1 MPEIKYRH
9 PKESTLTWT
18 GKGKKPK
25 WVEEALSGDYSLAD
39 LDVANQN
46 KDGIDIMEDVAVQ
59 STYPERLYAAR
70 IASGAAPM
78 PEADDPAFT
87 PGVRQALAVA
97 KKEQG
102 SQVPV
107 VIGSGN
113 LVAVAANFGI
123 TTEDLGELARIG
135 ADSINRA
142 MFEIA
147 RAGLAFLRA
156 QELLSLGN
164 FGTAPVS
171 ERSDTEEGG
180 FSAWINEHGLARQRV
195 YEAMRIAKFVT
206 HLPQDQ
212 LDDVLALG
220 KVKVMLL
227 ASLPQEVID
236 QAAESGGDL
245 IEKADLM
252 TVAELKEEVRALK
265 RREKNYEA
273 ELERAHSQVKRLS
286 ETKKRTTEFLVRTE
300 EIREECMA
308 LQLGAELNLNSL
320 QKLFDE
326 VNAED
331 ASLPEWRLQ
340 LEHVWVAAHVAAA
353 RAMDI
358 VERMKDAVKVPDMP
372 ERVMGTHI
380 LTAQEAERWR
390 LDYAMIEN
398 HHAAEKAARQ
408 EKRDAAKPRGPGR
421 PKGSANKAAGE

>member
-1 MPEIKYRH
+1 MSGIKYRH
-9 PKESTLTWT
+9 PKEKTLTWT
-18 GKGKKPK
+18 GKGKKPV
-25 WVEEALSGDYSLAD
+25 WVTEALDGGYSLDD
-39 LDVANQN
+39 LDVINQN
-46 KDGIDIMEDVAVQ
+46 QDGIDLGIVDVAAVQ
-59 STYPERLYAAR
+59 DSTKADEVVVVDSLSL
-70 IASGAAPM
+70 IAVSC
-78 PEADDPAFT
+78 
-87 PGVRQALAVA
+87 R
-97 KKEQG
+97 
-102 SQVPV
+102 
-107 VIGSGN
+107 
-113 LVAVAANFGI
+113 FGI
-123 TTEDLGELARIG
+123 ATDDLGELARIG
-135 ADSINRA
+135 SDSINRA

-156 QELLSLGN
+156 QELLSLGD
-164 FGTAPVS
+164 FGTNKSSVS
-171 ERSDTEEGG
+171 ERSETETGG
-180 FSAWINEHGLARQRV
+180 FVAWINEHGLAQQRV

-212 LDDVLALG
+212 LDDVLSLG

-227 ASLPQEVID
+227 ASLPQEIID
-236 QAAESGGDL
+236 QAAESGNDV

-252 TVAELKEEVRALK
+252 TVAELKEEVRSLK

-273 ELERAHSQVKRLS
+273 ELERANSQVKRLS
-286 ETKKRTTEFLVRTE
+286 EAKKRTTDFLVRTE

-331 ASLPEWRLQ
+331 PSLPEWRLQ
-340 LEHVWVAAHVAAA
+340 LEQVWVAAHVVAA

-358 VERMKDAVKVPDMP
+358 VERMKDTAKAPDMP

-380 LTAQEAERWR
+380 LTPSEAERWR

-398 HHAAEKAARQ
+398 NHAAEKAARE

-421 PKGSANKAAGE
+421 PKGPAKKAGE